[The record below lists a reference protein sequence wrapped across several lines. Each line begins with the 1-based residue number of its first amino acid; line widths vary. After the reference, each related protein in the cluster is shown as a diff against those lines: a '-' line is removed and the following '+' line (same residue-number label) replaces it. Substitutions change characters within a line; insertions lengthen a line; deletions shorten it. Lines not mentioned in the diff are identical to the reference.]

1 MEVLTTL
8 LYRADELLTTDSIL
22 AGCYE
27 LVDAV
32 WLASARFCV
41 CVCVGVAVLVF
52 VAEKAKSELHL
63 LVDKGALAVQAIRGV
78 TDPLYSGR
86 HRTLLLRRCT
96 VCCLAPACKRLFALC
111 DLTIYP
117 ADQLLQCRNPTYHL
131 RQLRRD
137 LQGELGHH
145 SNELV
150 LASVS
155 PSWKVNRTLCR
166 PRQQKAAYRSKWKI
180 CRNASPSLPL
190 RWPVLWV
197 Y

>member
-1 MEVLTTL
+1 VVGL
-8 LYRADELLTTDSIL
+8 SQIL
-22 AGCYE
+22 C
-27 LVDAV
+27 VCV
-32 WLASARFCV
+32 CV

-52 VAEKAKSELHL
+52 VAEKAKGELHL
-63 LVDKGALAVQAIRGV
+63 LVDKGPSLSRPFEGFPIRCSQGGTEHSCYTGVLFAV
-78 TDPLYSGR
+78 
-86 HRTLLLRRCT
+86 
-96 VCCLAPACKRLFALC
+96 LAPACKRLFALC

-117 ADQLLQCRNPTYHL
+117 ADQLLQCRNQTYHL